1 MSVAQRLLAQAHY
14 QRLEEKRL
22 AHLFA
27 TRFKGKSLLD
37 IGCGQG
43 KYLRLL
49 ARDCSCMTGVDA
61 NPDQV
66 AALRQEGFDVFTP
79 EELPAGKYDLLLM
92 SHIVEHMTAGDLV
105 QFMDRYLPMLN
116 EGGKLILITPLPGI
130 RFWHDYTHVRPYTP
144 QSIGMMF
151 GILGGPV
158 AFRPKIK
165 MSLEDIWFFRDSWR
179 IRNHRLY
186 YPSSDRSGLGARGM
200 QRLISLF
207 NIACAGLH
215 IFSGGRLGVLSSW
228 AGIYQHNQHA
238 SASSQPSSSSK

>member
-1 MSVAQRLLAQAHY
+1 M
-14 QRLEEKRL
+14 

-27 TRFKGKSLLD
+27 TRFKGQSLLD

-49 ARDCSCMTGVDA
+49 AKDCASITGVDA

-66 AALRQEGFDVFTP
+66 TALRLEGFDVFTP
-79 EELPAGKYDLLLM
+79 KELPAMKYDLLLM
-92 SHIVEHMTAGDLV
+92 SHVVEHMAAGELV
-105 QFMDRYLPMLN
+105 QFMNHYLPMLN
-116 EGGKLILITPLPGI
+116 EGGKLILITPLPGL

-158 AFRPKIK
+158 AFRPQIT
-165 MSLEDIWFFRDSWR
+165 MALEDLWLFRDSWR

-186 YPSSDRSGLGARGM
+186 YPSSGGSGLSARCI
-200 QRLISLF
+200 RLLISLF

-215 IFSGGRLGVLSSW
+215 VFSGGRIGILTSW
-228 AGIYQHNQHA
+228 AGIYQHA
-238 SASSQPSSSSK
+238 PSSSQQSSSSK